1 MAILPS
7 RKPGDTSGQ
16 SSHEH
21 QRCHFFPAMNQ
32 QEADQHLKSQ
42 PDRQEG
48 KATSNI
54 HGMRWGGVGGF
65 QDHTGW
71 HPVQGTAFK
80 LLLSMRNVAL
90 RFFPHCCQRAFK
102 MSHLFLLLLRGLN
115 VGSTRK
121 PGIPPPGVGGGRN

>member
-54 HGMRWGGVGGF
+54 HGMRWGGVGWGGSKTTLAGTQF
-65 QDHTGW
+65 R
-71 HPVQGTAFK
+71 VQR
-80 LLLSMRNVAL
+80 SS
-90 RFFPHCCQRAFK
+90 CSCQ
-102 MSHLFLLLLRGLN
+102 
-115 VGSTRK
+115 
-121 PGIPPPGVGGGRN
+121 

>member
-42 PDRQEG
+42 PNRQEG

-54 HGMRWGGVGGF
+54 HGVGWGGGVPRPHWLAPSSGYSV
-65 QDHTGW
+65 QAA
-71 HPVQGTAFK
+71 PVNEECGTEV
-80 LLLSMRNVAL
+80 LPPLLSE
-90 RFFPHCCQRAFK
+90 
-102 MSHLFLLLLRGLN
+102 S
-115 VGSTRK
+115 
-121 PGIPPPGVGGGRN
+121 I